1 MPPSPPESKS
11 RMDPIMRRAMGGR
24 RAEVV
29 EVGVVGVVAAT
40 RKGGEI
46 EDVVAVVAIARD
58 NTRDV
63 VDE

>member
-1 MPPSPPESKS
+1 
-11 RMDPIMRRAMGGR
+11 MGGR

-29 EVGVVGVVAAT
+29 EVGVVGCVATT

-46 EDVVAVVAIARD
+46 EDVVAVVTIARD